1 MAADYDAIVVGAGLA
16 GSTAAYLMAK
26 AGLSVLVVERG
37 DSAGSKNVTGGRLY
51 GHSLEKIMPG
61 FADEAPVER
70 KVMKERIT
78 MMTPESA
85 FTVDFAADKFADP
98 ASASYTVQRAEFDA
112 WLSGKA
118 EEAGCDVVCPAV
130 VDDLLRDE
138 NGKVIGVVAGED
150 ELTAE
155 VVLLAEGVNGILA
168 QKAGLKK
175 ELNPHHVAVGVKE
188 VVELG
193 SGVINDRFNVSDGQ
207 GLCHMFAGSLSN
219 NQVGGGFLYTNKDT
233 VSIGMVMTVAG
244 MCKSDKRLPDMMEEF
259 RNSSPVRPFLE
270 GGKIVE
276 YSAHL
281 VPEGGINMTPTLYA
295 DNVLVLGDTAGFC
308 LNMGYTVRG
317 MDYAIGSAECAA
329 QTVIEAKERGDFSAA
344 TLSGYKTRLE
354 NSFVMKDM
362 ITHKHAPDFVEHTPN
377 LFGEYPELI
386 QNIMLQMF
394 TVNGP
399 SQLMAK
405 KVMPYVLKPKLLF
418 NLAKDGLRGARAI

>member
-1 MAADYDAIVVGAGLA
+1 MADYDAIVVGAGLS

-37 DSAGSKNVTGGRLY
+37 DTAGSKNVTGGRLY
-51 GHSLEKIMPG
+51 GHSLEKIIPG

-70 KVMKERIT
+70 KVMRERIT
-78 MMTPESA
+78 MMTNESA

-98 ASASYTVQRAEFDA
+98 ASASYTVLRAEFDA
-112 WLSGKA
+112 WLAGKA

-138 NGKVIGVVAGED
+138 SGKIIGVIAGED
-150 ELTAE
+150 ELTADC
-155 VVLLAEGVNGILA
+155 VLLAEGVNGLLA

-175 ELNPHHVAVGVKE
+175 EVSPHHVAVGVKE
-188 VVELG
+188 IVELG
-193 SGVINDRFNVSDGQ
+193 EGLVNDRFNLASGE
-207 GLCHMFAGSLSN
+207 GLAHMFAGSLSN
-219 NQVGGGFLYTNKDT
+219 NLVGGGFLYTNKES
-233 VSIGMVMTVAG
+233 VSVGMVMTVAG
-244 MCKSDKRLPDMMEEF
+244 MCTSDKRLPDLLEEF
-259 RNSSPVRPFLE
+259 RNSNPVRPFLE
-270 GGKIVE
+270 GGKLIE

-281 VPEGGINMTPTLYA
+281 VPEGGIKMTPTLYA

-317 MDYAIGSAECAA
+317 MDYAIGSGECAA
-329 QTVIEAKERGDFSAA
+329 QTVIQAKERGDYTAA

-362 ITHKHAPDFVEHTPN
+362 VTHQHAPDFVEHTPN
-377 LFGEYPELI
+377 LFNKYPELI
-386 QNIMLQMF
+386 QNIMLEMF

-399 SQLMAK
+399 SRLMTK
-405 KVMPYVLKPKLLF
+405 KALPHVLKTGLF
-418 NLAKDGLRGARAI
+418 SLAKDGLRGARAI

>member
-1 MAADYDAIVVGAGLA
+1 MADYDAIVVGAGLS

-37 DSAGSKNVTGGRLY
+37 DTAGSKNVTGGRLY
-51 GHSLEKIMPG
+51 AHSLEKIIPG

-85 FTVDFAADKFADP
+85 FTVDFAADRFADP
-98 ASASYTVQRAEFDA
+98 ASASYTVLRADFDA
-112 WLSGKA
+112 WLAGKA

-138 NGKVIGVVAGED
+138 NGKVIGVIAGED

-188 VVELG
+188 IVELG
-193 SGVINDRFNVSDGQ
+193 ESVINDRFNLKTGE
-207 GLCHMFAGSLSN
+207 GLCNMFAGSLSN
-219 NQVGGGFLYTNKDT
+219 NQVGGGFIYTNKDS
-233 VSIGMVMTVAG
+233 VSVGMVMTVAG

-259 RNSSPVRPFLE
+259 RNSSPVRPYLE
-270 GGKIVE
+270 GGKLIE

-295 DNVLVLGDTAGFC
+295 DNVLLLGDTAGFC

-329 QTVIEAKERGDFSAA
+329 QTVIEAKERGDFTAA

-354 NSFVMKDM
+354 DSFVLQDM
-362 ITHKHAPDFVEHTPN
+362 ITHQHAPDFVEHTPN
-377 LFGEYPELI
+377 LFKTYPELI
-386 QNIMLQMF
+386 QNIMLEMF

-399 SQLMAK
+399 SKLMAK
-405 KVMPYVLKPKLLF
+405 KALPYVMKPSLLF
-418 NLAKDGLRGARAI
+418 SLAKDGLRGARAI

>member
-1 MAADYDAIVVGAGLA
+1 MADYDAIVVGAGLS

-51 GHSLEKIMPG
+51 GHSLEKIIPG

-70 KVMKERIT
+70 KVMRERIT

-98 ASASYTVQRAEFDA
+98 AAASYTVLRAEFDA
-112 WLSGKA
+112 WLAGKA

-130 VDDLLRDE
+130 VDDLLRDG
-138 NGKVIGVVAGED
+138 NGKILGVIAGED

-188 VVELG
+188 IVELG
-193 SGVINDRFNVSDGQ
+193 EGVINDRFNVPTGQ

-219 NQVGGGFLYTNKDT
+219 NLVGGGFMYTNKDS
-233 VSIGMVMTVAG
+233 VSVGMVMTVAG
-244 MCKSDKRLPDMMEEF
+244 MCESDRRLPDMMEDF
-259 RNSSPVRPFLE
+259 RNSNPVRPFLE
-270 GGKIVE
+270 GGKLVE

-281 VPEGGINMTPTLYA
+281 VPEGGINMTPALYA

-308 LNMGYTVRG
+308 LNFGYTVRG
-317 MDYAIGSAECAA
+317 MDYAIGSGECAA
-329 QTVIEAKERGDFSAA
+329 RSVIEAKERGDFSAA
-344 TLSGYKTRLE
+344 VLSGYKTRLE
-354 NSFVMKDM
+354 NCFVMKDM
-362 ITHKHAPDFVEHTPN
+362 VTHQHAPDFVEHTPN
-377 LFGEYPELI
+377 LFGKYPELI
-386 QNIMLQMF
+386 RNIMLEMF

-399 SQLMAK
+399 SKLMAK
-405 KVMPYVLKPKLLF
+405 KALPHVLKAGLF
-418 NLAKDGLRGARAI
+418 SLAKDGLRGARAI

>member
-1 MAADYDAIVVGAGLA
+1 MADYDAIVVGAGLS

-37 DSAGSKNVTGGRLY
+37 DTAGSKNVTGGRLY
-51 GHSLEKIMPG
+51 GHSLEKIIPG

-70 KVMKERIT
+70 KVMRERIT
-78 MMTPESA
+78 MMTEESA
-85 FTVDFAADKFADP
+85 FTIDFAANKFADP
-98 ASASYTVQRAEFDA
+98 ASASYTVLRAEFDA
-112 WLSGKA
+112 WLAGKA

-138 NGKVIGVVAGED
+138 NGKIIGVIAGED

-175 ELNPHHVAVGVKE
+175 ELSPHHVAVGVKE
-188 VVELG
+188 IVELG
-193 SGVINDRFNVSDGQ
+193 EGLVNDRFNLNKGE
-207 GLCHMFAGSLSN
+207 GLAHMFAGSLSN
-219 NQVGGGFLYTNKDT
+219 NLVGGGFLYTNKES

-244 MCKSDKRLPDMMEEF
+244 MSKSNKRLPDMLEEF
-259 RNSSPVRPFLE
+259 RNSSPVRPYLE
-270 GGKIVE
+270 GGKLIE

-329 QTVIEAKERGDFSAA
+329 QTIIEAKERGDFSAA
-344 TLSGYKTRLE
+344 TLCGYKTRLE
-354 NSFVMKDM
+354 NCFVMQDM

-377 LFGEYPELI
+377 LFNTYPELV
-386 QNIMLQMF
+386 QNIFLEMF

-405 KVMPYVLKPKLLF
+405 KALPHVIKAGLF
-418 NLAKDGLRGARAI
+418 SLAKDGLRGARAI